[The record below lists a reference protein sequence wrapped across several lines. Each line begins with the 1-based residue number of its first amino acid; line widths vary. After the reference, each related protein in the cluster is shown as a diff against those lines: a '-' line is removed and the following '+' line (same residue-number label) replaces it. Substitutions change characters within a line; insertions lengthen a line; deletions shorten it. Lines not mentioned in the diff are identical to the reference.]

1 MNDTMRIVPLAGVK
15 NFRDMGGYSTRD
27 GRSVKWGHL
36 FRSGHLSDMTD
47 ECGTELTARDIG
59 TVIDFRSDREK
70 ERHPVRWPRSW
81 APDYHA
87 LPIGGNAA
95 AWVHD
100 LFERIATSPFPA
112 DELREQF
119 IMAFETIPVRNA
131 SGVKDYFDA
140 IIDRTAPGAVLFHC
154 TAGKDRTGITG
165 ALMLRA
171 LGVDEDQVMADFLMT
186 NQAVDLDET
195 SARLAGWLSSRANR
209 EIKQKDVFP
218 LVGVEADFL
227 HAADKA
233 ISAEFGSLEKYM
245 TSVLGLTPPR
255 LEKLRAS
262 FLNA

>member
-1 MNDTMRIVPLAGVK
+1 MNTTMRIVPLAGVK
-15 NFRDMGGYSTRD
+15 NFRDMGGYTTKD
-27 GRSVKWGHL
+27 GRTVKWGHL

-47 ECGTELTARDIG
+47 DCGTELTARDIG

-70 ERHPVRWPRSW
+70 ERHPVRWPKSW

-112 DELREQF
+112 DELRAQF
-119 IMAFETIPVRNA
+119 ILAFETIPVRNA

-140 IIDRTAPGAVLFHC
+140 IIDRKNPGAVLFHC

-171 LGVDEDQVMADFLMT
+171 LGVDEDQVMADFLTT
-186 NQAVDLDET
+186 NDAVDLDET
-195 SARLAGWLSSRANR
+195 STRLAGWLSSRANR
-209 EIKQKDVFP
+209 EITPRDVFP

-233 ISAEFGSLEKYM
+233 IAREFDSTENYM
-245 TSVLGLTPPR
+245 SKVLGLTADR
-255 LEKLRAS
+255 LDKLRSS
-262 FLNA
+262 FLSG